1 MVVVALR
8 LRVAMV
14 VVTLR
19 LVVVALRLRVPRLRL
34 CLLHP
39 MQELVRSPLADAQV
53 HHTDHASLLDKLQ
66 DKACEHIDECALA
79 PQPCVLR
86 WLKTVEYRTP

>member
-1 MVVVALR
+1 MAQVPAPCSTQQCMAALPQLAPLQEVVMALRLRVPMVVLALR

-39 MQELVRSPLADAQV
+39 MQELVRSPLADA
-53 HHTDHASLLDKLQ
+53 
-66 DKACEHIDECALA
+66 
-79 PQPCVLR
+79 
-86 WLKTVEYRTP
+86 